1 MVATLERP
9 KRTRQIS
16 LRLTVEERA
25 ALEQIAIRRG
35 LNCEATLRQWIR
47 AESVTE
53 TDGGGEA
60 A

>member
-16 LRLTVEERA
+16 LRLTEEERT
-25 ALEQIAIRRG
+25 ALEYIAIRRG
-35 LNCEATLRQWIR
+35 LNCEQTLRQWIR

-53 TDGGGEA
+53 KDDNEA